1 MNKSNMKFY
10 NRENELNILENM
22 TGKSRDGA
30 KMTLVYGR
38 RRIGKTFLIRQLKP
52 SCDML
57 YFFIARKDEA
67 LLCEEFVAQI
77 EQELGA
83 SLFGQ
88 FNRFRDIL
96 GYLLEMAKTRPLVI
110 VLDEFQEFV
119 NINPGIFSEMQNL
132 WDQYKQVSQI
142 HLIINGSVYRLMKTI
157 FESSKE
163 PLFGRAD
170 ERIQLQPM
178 GPATLVAIM
187 KDYYPQFKNRDLLAL
202 YVVTGGVPKY
212 LALLADKGALD
223 FEGIK
228 AKIFRP
234 DSFWLNEGQ
243 YLLTE
248 EFGKDYATYFSILS
262 LIAAGKTSRPEMES
276 VVEKSLG
283 GYIDRLINDYQT
295 IKPVKPVLAKPN
307 TKSVKYEI
315 TDNFLAF
322 WFRFIFKNRA
332 VLEAENFDYLKEI
345 FERDFNTFAG
355 RYLEKWFREVWQQQA
370 KFTLI
375 GNYWDKK
382 GNEIDL
388 VGVNE
393 SKQTITFS
401 EVKMNPEKQNLKTLK
416 TKSGALLKKY
426 PGYQPVYEPL
436 SLEDMVSEI
445 EA

>member
-1 MNKSNMKFY
+1 MEFY
-10 NRENELNILENM
+10 NRENELAILEAM
-22 TGKSRDGA
+22 TKKSRDRG
-30 KMTLVYGR
+30 KMSLVYGR
-38 RRIGKTFLIRQLKP
+38 RRIGKTFLIKQLQASEDK
-52 SCDML
+52 L

-67 LLCEEFVAQI
+67 LLCRDFAQQI
-77 EQELGA
+77 EQELGVT
-83 SLFGQ
+83 LFGQ

-96 GYLLEMAKTRPLVI
+96 GYLLEMAKERPLVLM
-110 VLDEFQEFV
+110 LDEFQEFV
-119 NINPGIFSEMQNL
+119 HINPGVFSEIQDL
-132 WDQYKQVSQI
+132 WDRYKQESRM

-170 ERIQLQPM
+170 ERIQLKPLV
-178 GPATLVAIM
+178 PATLVDILR
-187 KDYYPQFKNRDLLAL
+187 DYSPEFSNRDLLAF
-202 YVVTGGVPKY
+202 YVVTGGIPKY
-212 LALLADKGALD
+212 MELLADKGSLD

-228 AKIFRP
+228 KEIFRK

-248 EFGKDYATYFSILS
+248 EFGKDYTTYFSILS

-276 VVEKSLG
+276 IMGKSLG
-283 GYIDRLINDYQT
+283 GYIDKLIRDYQVVN
-295 IKPVKPVLAKPN
+295 PVRPILAKPN

-322 WFRFIFKNRA
+322 WFRFIFQNHA
-332 VLEAENFDYLKEI
+332 VLEAENFPYLREI
-345 FERDFNTFAG
+345 FEQDFNTFAG
-355 RYLEKWFREVWQQQA
+355 RYLEKWFREVWKQKG

-382 GNEIDL
+382 GNEIDI
-388 VGVNE
+388 VGVDE
-393 SKQTITFS
+393 REKSITFA
-401 EVKMNPEKQNLKTLK
+401 EVKMNPDKQSLKALK
-416 TKSGALLKKY
+416 AKSEVLLKQY
-426 PGYQPVYEPL
+426 SGYQAFYELL